1 MKRILNGFLILLV
14 TLLISTVYIAGL
26 ILIYQIYRS
35 TNNIAYLLVYAVN
48 FGVITWMLGKD
59 DD

>member
-14 TLLISTVYIAGL
+14 ILLISTAYVAGL
-26 ILIYQIYRS
+26 IIIYQLYKS
-35 TNNIAYLLVYAVN
+35 SDNPAYLLVYLAN

-59 DD
+59 ED